1 MSKYN
6 KYEFAD
12 MYRDIPSDSET
23 VPDQSLSIP
32 DLFRLMNNDEIKDS
46 DLRVGVDE
54 ATGDGDLDYD
64 VYQNDSDTPWDEDV
78 DDILQGNYGIS
89 LKQSLNESEENFSLN
104 KPSSEGGVSDTL
116 PLEE

>member
-32 DLFRLMNNDEIKDS
+32 DLFRMMNNDEIRDS
-46 DLRVGVDE
+46 DLRLGVDDS
-54 ATGDGDLDYD
+54 TGDGDLDYD
-64 VYQNDSDTPWDEDV
+64 VYQNDSDTPWDEDI

-89 LKQSLNESEENFSLN
+89 LKQVCNESKEDSSLD
-104 KPSSEGGVSDTL
+104 KSPSEGGVSDIL